1 MAKFVDGLRTTPTT
15 VSTDKFCDA
24 HGIRLEFYH
33 LPSKDSV
40 SFKGYI
46 TQYVENYNVDFN
58 TEEVYGRLDP
68 IAIYKGTVRVI
79 QLGWV
84 LVAETEAEAYENL
97 RKAQKYIQMMY
108 PSYKNFKYGTRN
120 TKKFSASTLSTPP
133 LLKMK
138 FMNLIAKYDSRGDGF
153 NLARQ
158 DVKRNYNLDGKQ
170 SLNTKQTNLTKQMT
184 LDYNV
189 KGAARDD
196 GLLVIPGNLTF
207 DPKIPDK
214 GALIKAQAAV
224 PFEIE
229 MSSQYTVL
237 HEHDLG
243 TTKNFTKQYGKDFSA
258 GQLSQ
263 IKALQKDIKKYEY
276 RVDQAKKLSDKEKG
290 KGYIQK
296 RVSTENLTDL
306 QFELARRKEALKKKK
321 KEPKKKK
328 VLRKIIESDALTS
341 FDKFPF
347 GTKPANRQK

>member
-158 DVKRNYNLDGKQ
+158 DDKRNYNLAGNQ

-189 KGAARDD
+189 KGAAKDD

-243 TTKNFTKQYGKDFSA
+243 TTKNFTKQYGKAFSA
-258 GQLSQ
+258 RQLSQ
-263 IKALQKDIKKYEY
+263 IKALQEDIKKYEY

-296 RVSTENLTDL
+296 RVATENLTDL

>member
-1 MAKFVDGLRTTPTT
+1 
-15 VSTDKFCDA
+15 
-24 HGIRLEFYH
+24 
-33 LPSKDSV
+33 
-40 SFKGYI
+40 
-46 TQYVENYNVDFN
+46 
-58 TEEVYGRLDP
+58 
-68 IAIYKGTVRVI
+68 
-79 QLGWV
+79 
-84 LVAETEAEAYENL
+84 
-97 RKAQKYIQMMY
+97 
-108 PSYKNFKYGTRN
+108 
-120 TKKFSASTLSTPP
+120 
-133 LLKMK
+133 K

-153 NLARQ
+153 NKANVVDSQVADITYAAPATVTLGTN
-158 DVKRNYNLDGKQ
+158 K
-170 SLNTKQTNLTKQMT
+170 SLNTKQTSLTKQMI

-189 KGAARDD
+189 KGAAKDD

-243 TTKNFTKQYGKDFSA
+243 TTKNFTKQYGKAFSA
-258 GQLSQ
+258 RQLSQ
-263 IKALQKDIKKYEY
+263 IKALQEDIKKYEY

-296 RVSTENLTDL
+296 RVATENLTDL